1 MNPVIFNK
9 IMNTFGPL
17 EFVYIYI
24 YAMAVREVKNTI
36 EHETESKL
44 PIIA

>member
-1 MNPVIFNK
+1 
-9 IMNTFGPL
+9 MNTFGPL
-17 EFVYIYI
+17 EFVYMHM
-24 YAMAVREVKNTI
+24 MAGKEAKNTI